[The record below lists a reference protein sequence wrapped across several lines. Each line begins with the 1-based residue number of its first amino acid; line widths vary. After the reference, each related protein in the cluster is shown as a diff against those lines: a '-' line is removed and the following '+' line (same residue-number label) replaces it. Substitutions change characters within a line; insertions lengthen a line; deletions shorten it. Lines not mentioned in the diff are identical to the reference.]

1 MLYQILEISLWVTLK
16 SLGLMYHVGSF
27 SYNLFTR
34 KRIKDIKISVDKS
47 VQTDIG
53 EFCSVEL

>member
-1 MLYQILEISLWVTLK
+1 MLYQLLEISLWVTLK

-34 KRIKDIKISVDKS
+34 KRIKDIKITCEKY
-47 VQTDIG
+47 VQTDFD
-53 EFCSVEL
+53 EFYVVDL